1 MKKTKQILSALI
13 ILCMLLAV
21 APMAAYADEA
31 GGTCGDNLT
40 WEYTSSTKTLTIS
53 GTGDMYDYSYS
64 YSASAPWKDFISEIA
79 IISIGEGITSI
90 GNYAFYNCTALT
102 EVSLPS
108 SLTELGSLAFSGCNA
123 LSEVELPEAAEIIG
137 ESTFSGCTTLKSFHI
152 TKEIHSIGISA
163 FEGCT
168 GLSAFTVDAANQ
180 YFSADTKGNLYNAD
194 QTTFLRCPPANIAE
208 SFVLPDSVKI
218 IDHAAFEDCTNLKAI
233 EYSSNNVKEIGS
245 EAFHNSGLTAARI
258 FAGTTYGSDVFWN
271 CQQLKDVVIE
281 DGTSD
286 ITTGMFADCTSLEQI
301 SIPDSVTYIGS
312 TAFSS
317 CTMLNAVT
325 IGNGVK
331 NINSWTFIDCTA
343 LQEIKIPDSTE
354 TIGDWAFS
362 GCTMLTTVTIGSG
375 MCDISRYAF
384 EEFYTSSGAPPL
396 ENLTVSPENKVYSS
410 EDNVLFNKD
419 KTELILYPAGIT
431 DTEYILPDTVCKIS
445 DSAFANNTYLE
456 KLSLNQGLEEIEWNA
471 FNGCTSLAEI
481 NIPDSVTDIGT
492 GAFDDTAFYDDD
504 SNWTDGALYN
514 GGWLLGVKNDI
525 ETLNIKP
532 NTFGLADP

>member
-1 MKKTKQILSALI
+1 MTKTKQILSALI
-13 ILCMLLAV
+13 ILCMLFAV
-21 APMAAYADEA
+21 MPMAAYADEA

-40 WEYTSSTKTLTIS
+40 WKYTSSTKTLTIS
-53 GTGDMYDYSYS
+53 GTGAMYDYMYDYNYS
-64 YSASAPWKDFISEIA
+64 TSAPWKNFISEIA
-79 IISIGEGITSI
+79 IINIGEGVTSI
-90 GNYAFYNCTALT
+90 GAYTFHNCTALT

-108 SLTELGSLAFSGCNA
+108 SLAELGTCVFSGCKA
-123 LSEVELPEAAEIIG
+123 LSKVELPEATEIIG
-137 ESTFSGCTTLKSFHI
+137 ESAFSGCTALTSFHI
-152 TKEIHSIGISA
+152 TKGIRSIGISA

-168 GLSAFTVDAANQ
+168 GLSAFAVDAANQ
-180 YFSADTKGNLYNAD
+180 YFSADTEGNLYNAD
-194 QTTFLRCPPANIAE
+194 KTAFLRRPPANAAE

-218 IDHAAFEDCTNLKAI
+218 IDHAAFEDCTYLKAI
-233 EYSSNNVKEIGS
+233 EYSPNNVEEIGR
-245 EAFHNSGLTAARI
+245 EAFHSSGLTAARI
-258 FAGTTYGSDVFWN
+258 FAGITYGSDVFWN

-281 DGTSD
+281 EGTSD
-286 ITTGMFADCTSLEQI
+286 ITTGMFACCTSLEQI

-362 GCTMLTTVTIGSG
+362 GCTTLTTVTIGSG
-375 MCDISRYAF
+375 MRDISSYAF
-384 EEFYTSSGAPPL
+384 EEFYTSSGAAPL

-431 DTEYILPDTVCKIS
+431 DTEYPS
-445 DSAFANNTYLE
+445 RHRM
-456 KLSLNQGLEEIEWNA
+456 Q
-471 FNGCTSLAEI
+471 
-481 NIPDSVTDIGT
+481 NI
-492 GAFDDTAFYDDD
+492 
-504 SNWTDGALYN
+504 
-514 GGWLLGVKNDI
+514 
-525 ETLNIKP
+525 
-532 NTFGLADP
+532 